1 MAQAAKEMLK
11 SSQIELEEAMR
22 QAKRY
27 LDSHKPST
35 RIINQ
40 RIQRIRDKEDEFKR
54 YHFVYYEKSSEGV
67 ESDEAMKV
75 LRDTLDTSM
84 DTIDECNVFIE
95 DKEEKQRQEED
106 DSAST
111 TRTQEEEQMS
121 NALYLKQVTEVSID
135 ERVAKD
141 FIQNVNLLVAKN
153 EFTKANYI
161 LIKTHL
167 EGLEDV
173 LSALNPSW
181 KALLDMDI
189 DAPTRTKLAEDIIKV
204 KTSIQG
210 ALSSGVVFSEQCLEA
225 TRPVEASPISTSDS
239 TAVTAESSTR
249 KSFDKIKPEKMSYP
263 TFSGNIRTF
272 SNFKKDF
279 TKIVV
284 PFYSDEFQRAS
295 S

>member
-1 MAQAAKEMLK
+1 MLANCTHRLPPVG
-11 SSQIELEEAMR
+11 IPFFCF
-22 QAKRY
+22 
-27 LDSHKPST
+27 H
-35 RIINQ
+35 
-40 RIQRIRDKEDEFKR
+40 
-54 YHFVYYEKSSEGV
+54 
-67 ESDEAMKV
+67 
-75 LRDTLDTSM
+75 
-84 DTIDECNVFIE
+84 
-95 DKEEKQRQEED
+95 QEED

-111 TRTQEEEQMS
+111 TRTQEDEQMS

-263 TFSGNIRTF
+263 TFSGNIYGRSRMSRRISRRSSF
-272 SNFKKDF
+272 
-279 TKIVV
+279 
-284 PFYSDEFQRAS
+284 PFIRMSFNEHTS
-295 S
+295 